1 MMERVCIFYHPWVT
15 LQCTQNKNRLMS
27 EFQNGIISL
36 TNRLHYKTDIC
47 YMLRNKYML
56 KPYVS
61 TIIIP
66 NDAPVSKFLLE
77 TCSVIRAVWN

>member
-1 MMERVCIFYHPWVT
+1 MELYHW
-15 LQCTQNKNRLMS
+15 LIN
-27 EFQNGIISL
+27 
-36 TNRLHYKTDIC
+36 LHYKTDIC

-66 NDAPVSKFLLE
+66 YDAPVSKFLPE
-77 TCSVIRAVWN
+77 TCSVIRPV